1 MAFMASASAGDLT
14 DRQRAALQT
23 LVSDLRTIVGS
34 RLHALVAYGFGLDPA
49 ADHVRTLGL
58 LERVTFDD
66 LARAAPFAAEWQRRG
81 LAVPLLLSRHEF
93 ERTLDVF
100 PLEYGN
106 IIANHVV
113 IVGDNPFADT
123 RVADA
128 DRRRGC
134 EQQAKSHLIHLRE
147 GFLEAQGDSR
157 NVARL
162 IASSAPAFRTLLTN
176 LAQLDGGGRL
186 DANSESRGNPG
197 TEALASAI
205 ERTIGVPASLVV
217 EVLASSSG
225 LGAVADPTALLSR
238 YIESSERIWRFV
250 DGWRA

>member
-1 MAFMASASAGDLT
+1 MAFMASAPGEDLT
-14 DRQRAALQT
+14 DRQGAALQA
-23 LVSDLRTIVGS
+23 LVSDLRTIFGS
-34 RLHALVAYGFGLDPA
+34 RLHALVAYGLDLDTRA
-49 ADHVRTLGL
+49 SYVRTLGL
-58 LERVTFDD
+58 FERVTFDD
-66 LARAAPFAAEWQRRG
+66 LARAAPLAAEWQRRG

-113 IVGDNPFADT
+113 IVGDSPFAGT

-134 EQQAKSHLIHLRE
+134 ELQAKSHLIHLRE

-157 NVARL
+157 HVARL
-162 IASSAPAFRTLLTN
+162 ITSSAPAFRTLLAN
-176 LAQLDGGGRL
+176 LARLDGVGRVDPNG
-186 DANSESRGNPG
+186 DARERGN
-197 TEALASAI
+197 EALASTI
-205 ERTIGVPASLVV
+205 ERTIGVPSSLIV
-217 EVLASSSG
+217 EVLAASSG
-225 LGAVADPTALLSR
+225 LSAVADPTALFSR
-238 YIESSERIWRFV
+238 YIEASERIWRFV

>member
-1 MAFMASASAGDLT
+1 MAFMASAPAGNLS

-23 LVSDLRTIVGS
+23 LVSDLGTIFGS
-34 RLHALVAYGFGLDPA
+34 RLHALVAYGIGVDA
-49 ADHVRTLGL
+49 AAHVRTLGL

-66 LARAAPFAAEWQRRG
+66 LARAAPLAAAWQRRG

-113 IVGDNPFADT
+113 ILGDNPFAHT
-123 RVADA
+123 HVADA

-176 LAQLDGGGRL
+176 LARLDAGGRL
-186 DANSESRGNPG
+186 DRDSEPYTNPG
-197 TEALASAI
+197 SEALASAI
-205 ERTIGVPASLVV
+205 ERTMGIPAPLIV
-217 EVLASSSG
+217 EVLATSSG

-238 YIESSERIWRFV
+238 YIDASERIWRFV